1 MEIDQEILVWFAEMI
16 DFDFPICSY
25 LSKNLSY
32 VKLNLTAKILK
43 QSEALFK
50 SLANV
55 TGLNYEDKLNQS
67 KAS

>member
-1 MEIDQEILVWFAEMI
+1 MK
-16 DFDFPICSY
+16 
-25 LSKNLSY
+25 LS
-32 VKLNLTAKILK
+32 LTAKILK